1 MEYQIIRSR
10 RRTIAICISKD
21 GAVLVRAPLRTAQS
35 TIDRFV
41 GEKQD
46 WILEKS
52 ALMAANAAVRE
63 KFSITAGSF
72 LRLLG
77 NDYPVVLGENIDFTG
92 NVFTITQEDSGET
105 KPRIVDLYKTIAQ
118 RVIPERV
125 AFFSKQTGLTP
136 ASVRIGS
143 ATTSWGSCTGKNG
156 LHFSWKL
163 IMAEQEV
170 IDYVVVHELAHT
182 MEHNHSARFW
192 RLVEKI
198 LPDYQ
203 ERRAKLKLL
212 EKKLQGQD
220 WS

>member
-1 MEYQIIRSR
+1 MEYQVIRSR

-35 TIDRFV
+35 AIDRFV
-41 GEKQD
+41 AEKQG

-63 KFSITAGSF
+63 KFSVAAGSV

-77 NDYPVVLGENIDFTG
+77 HDYPVVLGEKIAFTG
-92 NVFTITQEDSGET
+92 TVFTITQQDSVET
-105 KPRIVDLYKTIAQ
+105 KLRIVNLYKSIAQ
-118 RVIPERV
+118 GVIPERV
-125 AFFSKQTGLTP
+125 ALISKQTGLIP

-143 ATTSWGSCTGKNG
+143 ANTSWGSCTGKNG

-198 LPDYQ
+198 LPDYK
-203 ERRAKLKLL
+203 ERRAKLKQL

>member
-1 MEYQIIRSR
+1 MEYQVIRSR

-41 GEKQD
+41 GEKQG

-52 ALMAANAAVRE
+52 ALMAANAAIRE
-63 KFSITAGSF
+63 KFSIAVGSV

-77 NDYPVVLGENIDFTG
+77 NDYPVMLGENIDFTG
-92 NVFTITQEDSGET
+92 NVFTIIQENSVET
-105 KPRIVDLYKTIAQ
+105 KLRIVNLYKNIAQ

-125 AFFSKQTGLTP
+125 ALFSEQTGLTP
-136 ASVRIGS
+136 VSVRIGS

-182 MEHNHSARFW
+182 MEHNHSTRFW

-198 LPDYQ
+198 LPDYK

-212 EKKLQGQD
+212 EEKLQGQD